1 MTHPSFPRLS
11 IPGRPILGRPI
22 LDRRGLIGGS
32 LALAA
37 STTLPAR
44 AATPIAGVPP
54 AGRLLFHVFRNDSQ
68 IGTHQLTFHTA
79 GSALTVNIDVE
90 FKVGLGPLTLFRY
103 SMRTT
108 EHWQDGNLVSATSKA
123 NNDGKPESMTAKLQ
137 GDALAVQG
145 SKSGHYTA
153 PPGTILAT
161 HWNRAELKG
170 PMINPENGEL
180 MTFTIADKGTGPIQ
194 AAGQTIQA
202 AQYALTGPAK
212 INLWYSDQ
220 SIWSALKAAATDNS
234 MIDYRL
240 A

>member
-1 MTHPSFPRLS
+1 MTCPLFL
-11 IPGRPILGRPI
+11 RPPVLG
-22 LDRRGLIGGS
+22 RRGLIGGT

-37 STTLPAR
+37 AGATPTR
-44 AATPIAGVPP
+44 AAAPISGVPP
-54 AGRLLFHVFRNDSQ
+54 SGRLLFHAFRNDSQ
-68 IGTHQLTFHTA
+68 IGTHQLTFHAA
-79 GSALTVNIDVE
+79 GNTLTVNIDVE
-90 FKVGLGPLTLFRY
+90 FKVGLGPITLFRY

-108 EHWQDGNLVSATSKA
+108 EHWQDGKLVAASSQA
-123 NNDGKPESMTAKLQ
+123 NNDGKPESMSAKLQ
-137 GDALAVQG
+137 GNALAVQG

-153 PPGTILAT
+153 PPGAILAT

-202 AQYALTGPAK
+202 THYALTGPHV
-212 INLWYSDQ
+212 IDLWYSEQ
-220 SIWSALKAAATDNS
+220 SIWSALKAVATDNS
-234 MIDYRL
+234 MIEYRL

>member
-1 MTHPSFPRLS
+1 MTHPSFPRLN
-11 IPGRPILGRPI
+11 PIG
-22 LDRRGLIGGS
+22 RRGLLTGS

-37 STTLPAR
+37 VRATPTR
-44 AATPIAGVPP
+44 AAAPITGVPP
-54 AGRLLFHVFRNDSQ
+54 SGRLLFHAFRNDSE

-79 GSALTVNIDVE
+79 GANLTVTIDVE
-90 FKVGLGPLTLFRY
+90 FKVGLGPITLFRY
-103 SMRTT
+103 SMHTT
-108 EHWQDGNLVSATSKA
+108 EHWQDGRLVAATSQA
-123 NNDGKPESMTAKLQ
+123 NNDGKAESMTARLQ

-153 PPGTILAT
+153 PPGAILAT

-170 PMINPENGEL
+170 PTINPENGEL
-180 MTFTIADKGTGPIQ
+180 MTFTIADKGTDHIE

-202 AQYALTGPAK
+202 TQYALTGPAT

-220 SIWSALKAAATDNS
+220 SIWSALKAVATDNS
-234 MIDYRL
+234 TIDYRL